1 MAVAVAPVL
10 GGVDGVE
17 GGEGDAEAD
26 VLHVEL
32 QEERAHVLRA
42 QLARDLRQ
50 RNLLQN
56 LLSRSQDLI
65 ENN

>member
-1 MAVAVAPVL
+1 MAVAVL
-10 GGVDGVE
+10 GGVHGVE

-42 QLARDLRQ
+42 QLAGDLRQ

-56 LLSRSQDLI
+56 LLGRGQNLLANNSR
-65 ENN
+65 